1 VRAVAAVAL
10 ALAFA
15 SADALAQTTTNAP
28 ASTATITQPAPA
40 EEPNDTG
47 WSFSASAY
55 TYLVPDA
62 GNYVQPTFTADRGW
76 LHLEARYNYEALE
89 SGSAWVGYNFS
100 GGETLAWE
108 FTPMLGGVFGDLT
121 GIAPGYKG
129 SLSWWKLELYSEGE
143 SVFDTGDSA
152 DSFFYN
158 WSELTLAPVDWL
170 RFGLVT
176 QRTRAYE
183 SDRDIQRGLL
193 VGVSYRKLDLSA
205 YYFNP
210 DDDKPTVVIAVGL
223 TLGD

>member
-1 VRAVAAVAL
+1 VRAVAAVAI
-10 ALAFA
+10 AVVFA
-15 SADALAQTTTNAP
+15 SANALAQTTTNP
-28 ASTATITQPAPA
+28 PPSTASGTPPAPA
-40 EEPNDTG
+40 EESNDTA

-55 TYLVPDA
+55 TYILPDA

-100 GGETLAWE
+100 GGDTLAWE
-108 FTPMLGGVFGDLT
+108 LTPMLGGVFGDLT

-129 SLSWWKLELYSEGE
+129 SLSWWKLEFYSEGE

-158 WSELTLAPVDWL
+158 WSELTLAPVDSV

-176 QRTRAYE
+176 QRTRVYQ
-183 SDRDIQRGLL
+183 SDRDVQRGLL
-193 VGVSYRKLDLSA
+193 VGVSYRKLDVSA

-210 DDDKPTVVIAVGL
+210 DDDKPTVVVAVAL
-223 TLGD
+223 SF